1 MEIKKILEKI
11 ENEGLLSL
19 SDEEKNYI
27 KYYCKN
33 FNNDEIDDLEFTLN
47 VHQKSSSI
55 SRLSKR
61 FNIGDRLMLCVGVG
75 LGNIPQYAKDFLLS
89 NDEFYVN
96 RINDKGKIDIG
107 CNFIT
112 EYGKK
117 RVFYYTTNKFE
128 KIEDE
133 PEIEE

>member
-11 ENEGLLSL
+11 EIEGLLSL
-19 SDEEKNYI
+19 SDEEKKYI
-27 KYYCKN
+27 KYYCKI
-33 FNNDEIDDLEFTLN
+33 FNNDEIDDLGNIET
-47 VHQKSSSI
+47 I

-61 FNIGDRLMLCVGVG
+61 FNIGDRLMLCDGVVL

-107 CNFIT
+107 CNIIT
-112 EYGKK
+112 ESGKK